1 MILQSLVRCYDSL
14 AAQGKLER
22 PGWSVVKVQWGL
34 YLTADGQVE
43 SVEMLGTANEK
54 GKLIPRTM
62 FLPTPAKRTSG
73 HKAASF
79 LCDNAKYLLG
89 ITNEP
94 YSGTGKDP
102 LKDAEICFRTSA
114 KKHHALLDGISCP
127 MAQAILRFFDTWQ
140 PEQAMQFPALS
151 DHFDELCKSSNLV
164 FCMTDAFGVTTM
176 SQDIPEIQA
185 VWDEAA
191 NSSTEDNITRGRC
204 LVTGELD
211 TIARLHPAIKGITG
225 AQPSGALLV
234 SFNNNSFESYGREEA
249 QGLNAPIGNR
259 AAFAYGEALNY
270 MLRVKD
276 YHSLLGSTTLVYWA
290 ETAQSA
296 YSDCFAAMLGTNNDM
311 TQNMLDGIMKAIR
324 LGQDIQWKNV
334 PLNSSVPF
342 YILGLTPN
350 TSRLSVRFFLQGTFG
365 DFAANLARHQ
375 ERLNIIRPSYDT
387 RETLSAY
394 ALLKETTRNSDDDD
408 AAKNESAKKHMS
420 KRKSE
425 NDGEKKSLTF
435 SDILIRNLLCA
446 ILNNTPYPV
455 ALLTQTELRIH
466 TEQKI
471 NRGKAAI
478 IKAWL
483 LKNGSNPQY
492 KEVIDVQ
499 LNEQTTYVPYVLGR
513 LFAVLEKVQQEAYES
528 AGRKINRTI
537 RDHYFG
543 SACTTPGIIFHILID
558 RINRYYL
565 PKISSEGLRIVRDRQ
580 ITELMGMIH
589 ESYPARLNLQ
599 DQGIFQLGYYHQKQK
614 FFTKKEENSNV

>member
-276 YHSLLGSTTLVYWA
+276 YHSLLGSATLVYWA

-296 YSDCFAAMLGTNNDM
+296 YSDCFAALLGTNEDM
-311 TQNMLDGIMKAIR
+311 TQNTLDGIMKAIR
-324 LGQDIQWKNV
+324 LGQGLQWENV
-334 PLNSSVPF
+334 PLDSRTPF
-342 YILGLTPN
+342 YILGLSPN
-350 TSRLSVRFFLQGTFG
+350 ASRLSVRFFLQGTFG

-394 ALLKETTRNSDDDD
+394 SLLKETANPNSRDKLPPSHLVGD
-408 AAKNESAKKHMS
+408 
-420 KRKSE
+420 
-425 NDGEKKSLTF
+425 
-435 SDILIRNLLCA
+435 LLRA
-446 ILNNTPYPV
+446 ILGDTPYPV
-455 ALLTQTELRIH
+455 SLLTQTELRIH
-466 TEQKI
+466 AEHSVS
-471 NRGKAAI
+471 RGKAAI
-478 IKAWL
+478 LKAWL

-499 LNEQTTYVPYVLGR
+499 LNEQTNYAPYVLGR
-513 LFAVLEKVQQEAYES
+513 LFAVLESLQQKA
-528 AGRKINRTI
+528 N
-537 RDHYFG
+537 
-543 SACTTPGIIFHILID
+543 PGINATIMD
-558 RINRYYL
+558 RYFNAACATPSIVFPTLLKLAQSHLKKLDTGYFIYYD
-565 PKISSEGLRIVRDRQ
+565 KQ
-580 ITELMGMIH
+580 MTELCGRLTD
-589 ESYPARLNLQ
+589 SYPARLNLQ

>member
-1 MILQSLVRCYDSL
+1 MILQSLVRCYNSL

-22 PGWSVVKVQWGL
+22 PGWSSVKVQWGL
-34 YLTADGQVE
+34 RLKENGELV
-43 SVEMLGTANEK
+43 SVELLGKPDEK
-54 GKLIPRTM
+54 GKPIPVQKP
-62 FLPTPAKRTSG
+62 LPTPVKRTSG
-73 HKAASF
+73 KAACF
-79 LCDNAKYLLG
+79 LCDNAKYLFG

-94 YSGTGKDP
+94 YDGTGKNP
-102 LKDAEICFRTSA
+102 AKEAEACFRISA
-114 KKHHALLDGISCP
+114 KKHHELLDGVSCP

-140 PEQAMQFPALS
+140 PEKAAQSPALQE
-151 DHFDELCKSSNLV
+151 HFDDLCKGGNLL
-164 FCMTDAFGVTTM
+164 FCLINELGTVTEA
-176 SQDIPEIQA
+176 QNVPEIQA
-185 VWDEAA
+185 AWDASVS
-191 NSSTEDNITRGRC
+191 NSSERSTFGRC
-204 LVTGELD
+204 LVTGTQD
-211 TIARLHPAIKGITG
+211 TIAILHPSIKGVVG
-225 AQPSGALLV
+225 AQSSGASLV
-234 SFNNNSFESYGREEA
+234 SFNAFAFESYGRSGS
-249 QGLNAPIGNR
+249 QGLNAPVGNH

-466 TEQKI
+466 AEQKI

-528 AGRKINRTI
+528 AGRKINHTI

>member
-375 ERLNIIRPSYDT
+375 ERLNIIRPSFDQ

-394 ALLKETTRNSDDDD
+394 SLLKETANSNSRDKLPPSHLVGD
-408 AAKNESAKKHMS
+408 
-420 KRKSE
+420 
-425 NDGEKKSLTF
+425 
-435 SDILIRNLLCA
+435 LLRA
-446 ILNNTPYPV
+446 ILGDTPYPV
-455 ALLTQTELRIH
+455 SLLTQTELRIH
-466 TEQKI
+466 AEH
-471 NRGKAAI
+471 NVSRGKAAI
-478 IKAWL
+478 LKAWL

-499 LNEQTTYVPYVLGR
+499 LNEQTNYAPYVLGR
-513 LFAVLEKVQQEAYES
+513 LFAVLESLQQKA
-528 AGRKINRTI
+528 N
-537 RDHYFG
+537 
-543 SACTTPGIIFHILID
+543 PGINATIMD
-558 RINRYYL
+558 RYFNAACATPSIVFPTLLKLAQSHLKKLDTGYFIYYD
-565 PKISSEGLRIVRDRQ
+565 KQ
-580 ITELMGMIH
+580 MTELCGRLTD
-589 ESYPARLNLQ
+589 SYPARLNLQ

>member
-276 YHSLLGSTTLVYWA
+276 YHSLLGSATLVYWA

-296 YSDCFAAMLGTNNDM
+296 YSDCFAALLGTNEDM
-311 TQNMLDGIMKAIR
+311 TQNTLDGIMKAIR
-324 LGQDIQWKNV
+324 LGHGLQWENV
-334 PLNSSVPF
+334 PLDSRTPF
-342 YILGLTPN
+342 YILGLSPN
-350 TSRLSVRFFLQGTFG
+350 ASRLSVRFFLQGTFG

-375 ERLNIIRPSYDT
+375 ERLNIIRPSFDQ

-394 ALLKETTRNSDDDD
+394 SLLKETANPNSRDKLPPSHLVGD
-408 AAKNESAKKHMS
+408 
-420 KRKSE
+420 
-425 NDGEKKSLTF
+425 
-435 SDILIRNLLCA
+435 LLRA
-446 ILNNTPYPV
+446 ILGDTPYPV
-455 ALLTQTELRIH
+455 SLLTQTELRIH
-466 TEQKI
+466 AEH
-471 NRGKAAI
+471 NVSRGKAAI
-478 IKAWL
+478 LKAWL

-499 LNEQTTYVPYVLGR
+499 LNEQTNYAPYVLGR
-513 LFAVLEKVQQEAYES
+513 LFAVLESLQQKA
-528 AGRKINRTI
+528 N
-537 RDHYFG
+537 
-543 SACTTPGIIFHILID
+543 PGINATIMD
-558 RINRYYL
+558 RYFNAACATPSIVFPTLLKLAQSHLKKLDTGYFIYYD
-565 PKISSEGLRIVRDRQ
+565 KQ
-580 ITELMGMIH
+580 MTELCGRLTD
-589 ESYPARLNLQ
+589 SYPARLNLQ

>member
-324 LGQDIQWKNV
+324 LGQGLQWENV
-334 PLNSSVPF
+334 PLDSRTPF
-342 YILGLTPN
+342 YILGLSPN
-350 TSRLSVRFFLQGTFG
+350 ASRLSVRFFLQGTFG

-394 ALLKETTRNSDDDD
+394 SLLKETANPNSRDKLPPSHLVGD
-408 AAKNESAKKHMS
+408 
-420 KRKSE
+420 
-425 NDGEKKSLTF
+425 
-435 SDILIRNLLCA
+435 LLRA
-446 ILNNTPYPV
+446 ILGDTPYPV
-455 ALLTQTELRIH
+455 SLLTQTELRIH
-466 TEQKI
+466 AEHSVS
-471 NRGKAAI
+471 RGKAAI
-478 IKAWL
+478 LKAWL

-499 LNEQTTYVPYVLGR
+499 LNEQTNYAPYVLGR
-513 LFAVLEKVQQEAYES
+513 LFAVLESLQQKA
-528 AGRKINRTI
+528 N
-537 RDHYFG
+537 
-543 SACTTPGIIFHILID
+543 PGINATIMD
-558 RINRYYL
+558 RYFNAACATPSIVFPTLLKLAQSHLKKLDTGYFIYYD
-565 PKISSEGLRIVRDRQ
+565 KQ
-580 ITELMGMIH
+580 MTELCGRLTD
-589 ESYPARLNLQ
+589 SYPARLNLQ

>member
-394 ALLKETTRNSDDDD
+394 SLLKETANSNSRDKLPPSHLVGD
-408 AAKNESAKKHMS
+408 
-420 KRKSE
+420 
-425 NDGEKKSLTF
+425 
-435 SDILIRNLLCA
+435 LLRA
-446 ILNNTPYPV
+446 ILGDTPYPV
-455 ALLTQTELRIH
+455 SLLTQTELRIH
-466 TEQKI
+466 AEH
-471 NRGKAAI
+471 NVSRGKAAI
-478 IKAWL
+478 LKAWL

-499 LNEQTTYVPYVLGR
+499 LNEQTNYAPYVLGR
-513 LFAVLEKVQQEAYES
+513 LFAVLESLQQKA
-528 AGRKINRTI
+528 N
-537 RDHYFG
+537 
-543 SACTTPGIIFHILID
+543 PGINATIMD
-558 RINRYYL
+558 RYFNAACATPSIVFPTLLKLAQSHLKKLDTGYFIYYD
-565 PKISSEGLRIVRDRQ
+565 KQ
-580 ITELMGMIH
+580 MTELCGRLTD
-589 ESYPARLNLQ
+589 SYPARLNLQ

>member
-249 QGLNAPIGNR
+249 QGLNAPVGNR

-394 ALLKETTRNSDDDD
+394 SLLKETANPNSRDKLPPSHLVGD
-408 AAKNESAKKHMS
+408 
-420 KRKSE
+420 
-425 NDGEKKSLTF
+425 
-435 SDILIRNLLCA
+435 LLRA
-446 ILNNTPYPV
+446 ILGDTPYPV
-455 ALLTQTELRIH
+455 SLLTQTELRIH
-466 TEQKI
+466 AEHSVS
-471 NRGKAAI
+471 RGKAAI
-478 IKAWL
+478 LKAWL

-499 LNEQTTYVPYVLGR
+499 LNEQTNYAPYVLGR
-513 LFAVLEKVQQEAYES
+513 LFAVLESLQQKA
-528 AGRKINRTI
+528 N
-537 RDHYFG
+537 
-543 SACTTPGIIFHILID
+543 PGINATIMD
-558 RINRYYL
+558 RYFNAAYATPSIVFPTLLKLAQSHLKKLDTGYFIYYD
-565 PKISSEGLRIVRDRQ
+565 KQ
-580 ITELMGMIH
+580 MTELCGRLTD
-589 ESYPARLNLQ
+589 SYPARLNLQ

>member
-296 YSDCFAAMLGTNNDM
+296 YSDCFAALLGTNEDM
-311 TQNMLDGIMKAIR
+311 TQNTLDGIMKAIR
-324 LGQDIQWKNV
+324 LGQSLQWENV
-334 PLNSSVPF
+334 PLDSRTPF
-342 YILGLTPN
+342 YILGLSPN
-350 TSRLSVRFFLQGTFG
+350 ASRLSVRFFLQGTFG

-394 ALLKETTRNSDDDD
+394 SLLKETANPNSRDKLPPSHLVGD
-408 AAKNESAKKHMS
+408 
-420 KRKSE
+420 
-425 NDGEKKSLTF
+425 
-435 SDILIRNLLCA
+435 LLRA
-446 ILNNTPYPV
+446 ILGDTPYPV
-455 ALLTQTELRIH
+455 SLLTQTEMRIH
-466 TEQKI
+466 AEHSVS
-471 NRGKAAI
+471 RGKAAI
-478 IKAWL
+478 LKAWL

-499 LNEQTTYVPYVLGR
+499 LNEQTNYAPYVLGR
-513 LFAVLEKVQQEAYES
+513 LFAVLESLQQKA
-528 AGRKINRTI
+528 N
-537 RDHYFG
+537 
-543 SACTTPGIIFHILID
+543 PGINATIMD
-558 RINRYYL
+558 RYFNAACATPSIVFPTLLKLAQSHLKKLDTGYFIYYD
-565 PKISSEGLRIVRDRQ
+565 KQ
-580 ITELMGMIH
+580 MTELCGRLTD
-589 ESYPARLNLQ
+589 SYPARLNLQ

>member
-1 MILQSLVRCYDSL
+1 M
-14 AAQGKLER
+14 
-22 PGWSVVKVQWGL
+22 
-34 YLTADGQVE
+34 
-43 SVEMLGTANEK
+43 
-54 GKLIPRTM
+54 
-62 FLPTPAKRTSG
+62 
-73 HKAASF
+73 
-79 LCDNAKYLLG
+79 
-89 ITNEP
+89 
-94 YSGTGKDP
+94 
-102 LKDAEICFRTSA
+102 
-114 KKHHALLDGISCP
+114 
-127 MAQAILRFFDTWQ
+127 
-140 PEQAMQFPALS
+140 
-151 DHFDELCKSSNLV
+151 
-164 FCMTDAFGVTTM
+164 
-176 SQDIPEIQA
+176 
-185 VWDEAA
+185 
-191 NSSTEDNITRGRC
+191 
-204 LVTGELD
+204 
-211 TIARLHPAIKGITG
+211 LHPSIKGVVG
-225 AQPSGALLV
+225 AQSSGASLV
-234 SFNNNSFESYGREEA
+234 SFNALAFESYGRNKG

-466 TEQKI
+466 AEQKI

>member
-249 QGLNAPIGNR
+249 QGLNAPVGNR

-394 ALLKETTRNSDDDD
+394 SLLKETANPNSRDKLPPSHLVGD
-408 AAKNESAKKHMS
+408 
-420 KRKSE
+420 
-425 NDGEKKSLTF
+425 
-435 SDILIRNLLCA
+435 LLRA
-446 ILNNTPYPV
+446 ILGDTPYPV
-455 ALLTQTELRIH
+455 SLLTQTELRIH
-466 TEQKI
+466 AEHSVS
-471 NRGKAAI
+471 RGKAAI
-478 IKAWL
+478 LKAWL

-499 LNEQTTYVPYVLGR
+499 LNEQTNYAPYVLGR
-513 LFAVLEKVQQEAYES
+513 LFAVLESLQQKA
-528 AGRKINRTI
+528 N
-537 RDHYFG
+537 
-543 SACTTPGIIFHILID
+543 PGINATIMD
-558 RINRYYL
+558 RYFNAACATPSIVFPTLLKLAQSHLKKLDTGYFIYYD
-565 PKISSEGLRIVRDRQ
+565 KQ
-580 ITELMGMIH
+580 MTELCGRLTD
-589 ESYPARLNLQ
+589 SYPARLNLQ

>member
-270 MLRVKD
+270 ILRVKD

-324 LGQDIQWKNV
+324 LGQGLQWENV
-334 PLNSSVPF
+334 PLDSRTPF
-342 YILGLTPN
+342 YILGLSPN
-350 TSRLSVRFFLQGTFG
+350 ASRLSVRFFLQGTFG

-394 ALLKETTRNSDDDD
+394 SLLKETANPNSRDKLPPSHLVGD
-408 AAKNESAKKHMS
+408 
-420 KRKSE
+420 
-425 NDGEKKSLTF
+425 
-435 SDILIRNLLCA
+435 LLRA
-446 ILNNTPYPV
+446 ILGDTPYPV
-455 ALLTQTELRIH
+455 SLLTQTELRIH
-466 TEQKI
+466 AEHSVS
-471 NRGKAAI
+471 RGKAAI
-478 IKAWL
+478 LKAWL

-499 LNEQTTYVPYVLGR
+499 LNEQTNYAPYVLGR
-513 LFAVLEKVQQEAYES
+513 LFAVLESLQQKA
-528 AGRKINRTI
+528 N
-537 RDHYFG
+537 
-543 SACTTPGIIFHILID
+543 PGINATIMD
-558 RINRYYL
+558 RYFNAACATPSIVFPTLLKLAQSHLKKLDTGYFIYYDKQL
-565 PKISSEGLRIVRDRQ
+565 
-580 ITELMGMIH
+580 TELCGRLTD
-589 ESYPARLNLQ
+589 SYPARLNLQ